1 MSTNRTIVSLLLG
14 GLSLIGSAA
23 GQDAPEK
30 AEGETQVSVVERLVE
45 SMVKAEK
52 SLKSLR
58 LTMTTTGKLPG
69 GLDVVTKGE
78 LRVLRETQDTGAQ
91 LMFSKLEYSFG
102 DGMTG
107 RMEAARTKAGITIF
121 EADPAFGAVF
131 LRIEPSIVRDLK
143 WASEVLQKSDLP
155 GMADSRAESPLGSGM
170 VGDLARIFELAP
182 GDDTKHGDHQGT
194 WLRGARKAGLD
205 AQDPDLPLA
214 DRVEVFVRG
223 RDQAMLLARFFVGKD
238 VVQELKVEQLKVGAE
253 LSAKDFAVDGHGE
266 RIRSVREYAP
276 MWEQISEAIAS
287 AEQKGKELPP
297 SKRQKDGSKKG
308 DKAGAKDGK

>member
-1 MSTNRTIVSLLLG
+1 MG
-14 GLSLIGSAA
+14 GL
-23 GQDAPEK
+23 
-30 AEGETQVSVVERLVE
+30 
-45 SMVKAEK
+45 
-52 SLKSLR
+52 
-58 LTMTTTGKLPG
+58 
-69 GLDVVTKGE
+69 
-78 LRVLRETQDTGAQ
+78 
-91 LMFSKLEYSFG
+91 
-102 DGMTG
+102 
-107 RMEAARTKAGITIF
+107 AR
-121 EADPAFGAVF
+121 
-131 LRIEPSIVRDLK
+131 
-143 WASEVLQKSDLP
+143 
-155 GMADSRAESPLGSGM
+155 SG
-170 VGDLARIFELAP
+170 ELAP